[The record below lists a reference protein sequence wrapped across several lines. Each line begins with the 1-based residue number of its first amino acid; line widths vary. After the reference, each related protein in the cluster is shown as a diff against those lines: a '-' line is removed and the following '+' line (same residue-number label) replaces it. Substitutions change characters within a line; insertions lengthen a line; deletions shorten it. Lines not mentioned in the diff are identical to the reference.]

1 MSLLE
6 ELKRRNVFRMAV
18 LYLVGSWL
26 LMQVADVL
34 FEQLGVPPWAFR
46 LVLGMLALGFP
57 IALFFSWLF
66 EMTPEGIKLERDV
79 DRDQSVTQHTGGKM
93 NITIVAL
100 LVLAIGGLIVDRL
113 IPEKQAVPIAVAVS
127 MEESADAKIG
137 TADGDG
143 SAKNAA
149 GSPGTAPDQH
159 SIAVLPFVNMSGDP
173 ENEYFSD
180 GLSEELINALVRMGG
195 LQVTG
200 RTSSFAFKG
209 HNQDLREIGRMLGV
223 ANVLEG
229 SVRKAGNRVRITA
242 QLIKT
247 SDGFHLWSE
256 TFNRELDDIFAIQEE
271 IADQVIQAL
280 QVTLLGPDQ
289 SGDGDKVVVTAS
301 SSHNAE
307 AYEAY
312 LRGMFAL
319 RNNPDKQ
326 EGLNTAK
333 GHFERALEIDPDYM
347 EASWGAFNTWD
358 RIHRNGFIAF
368 ADSAERMNFYA
379 AEIERV
385 APGSEQAL
393 VARAR
398 IYSTKLEE
406 TRALALLEEA
416 VRRYPGSAATLAQ
429 YAEYTGFAGNYDES
443 LASLR
448 EARRLDPLSLEYII
462 IMGNTMYQAG
472 DCSGL
477 EDLLKQALALDP
489 LAGRIRYRLAMCVFE
504 TEGDAARALSIVR
517 DEPVDFMHSS
527 ATAILQQKLGNQKAA
542 QNALDTLMKSAGE
555 SAAYQYIQIYTQWG
569 DTANALKWLK
579 IALEIRDPGLI
590 TMGRDRLIAPLREKS
605 EFRQIQKNQAGF

>member
-1 MSLLE
+1 MSFFE

-66 EMTPEGIKLERDV
+66 EMTPEGLKLERDV
-79 DRDQSVTQHTGGKM
+79 NHDQSNTQHTGGKM
-93 NITIVAL
+93 NITIVTL
-100 LVLAIGGLIVDRL
+100 LVLAIAGMIVDRF
-113 IPEKQAVPIAVAVS
+113 IPETQTSAASDTVSVA
-127 MEESADAKIG
+127 E
-137 TADGDG
+137 TADVKTGP
-143 SAKNAA
+143 AA
-149 GSPGTAPDQH
+149 DDEAGKDAADTPGAAPDQH

-180 GLSEELINALVRMGG
+180 GLSEELLNALVRMGG

-209 HNQDLREIGRMLGV
+209 HNQDLREIGRMLSV

-229 SVRKAGNRVRITA
+229 SVRKVGNQVRITA

-247 SDGFHLWSE
+247 SDGYHLWSE

-271 IADQVIQAL
+271 IADQVTQAL
-280 QVTLLGPDQ
+280 QVTLLGAGQ
-289 SGDGDKVVVTAS
+289 SGDGDEAVVTAS
-301 SSHNAE
+301 GSQNAE

-319 RNNPDKQ
+319 RNNPDNR
-326 EGLNTAK
+326 EGLNAAK
-333 GHFERALEIDPDYM
+333 GHFEVALEIDFDYL
-347 EASWGAFNTWD
+347 EANWGAFNTWD

-368 ADSAERMNFYA
+368 EDSAAHMDFYA
-379 AEIERV
+379 AELERV

-398 IYSTKLEE
+398 IYSTQLDQ

-416 VRRYPGSAATLAQ
+416 VGRYPGSAATLAQ
-429 YAEYTGFAGNYDES
+429 YGQYAGIAGNYDES
-443 LASLR
+443 LAVLR

-462 IMGNTMYQAG
+462 IMATTMYQAG

-477 EDLLKQALALDP
+477 EELLNQALALDP
-489 LAGRIRYRLAMCVFE
+489 VAGRIRYRLAMCLYE
-504 TEGDAARALSIVR
+504 TEGDAARALSIVS
-517 DEPVDFMHSS
+517 DEPVGFMHNT
-527 ATAILQQKLGNQKAA
+527 ATAILQQKLGNPKAA
-542 QNALDTLMKSAGE
+542 QTVLDTMFESYGD
-555 SAAYQYIQIYTQWG
+555 SAAYQYMQIYAQWG
-569 DTANALKWLK
+569 DTANALKWLET
-579 IALEIRDPGLI
+579 AVDIRDPGLI
-590 TMGRDRLIAPLREKS
+590 TVSQDRLVAPLRKVPEFQQILRKKS
-605 EFRQIQKNQAGF
+605 GS